1 MKELKEMEILV
12 NQFNSDAVDFV
23 TTMQDKANQK
33 TFVVKEYYL
42 NCEPPVERETE
53 IKAANA
59 VAAIRKIENWK
70 YAESFTHRD
79 CDTFNAE
86 GKFQAHTQDANGMNG
101 CEAVIQGEA

>member
-1 MKELKEMEILV
+1 MKELKELEIHV
-12 NQFNSDAVDFV
+12 NTFYEAIDDVV
-23 TTMQDKANQK
+23 TTMRNRANQK

-42 NCEPPVERETE
+42 NCQPPVEQETK
-53 IKAANA
+53 IQAANA

-79 CDTFNAE
+79 CGTFNAE

-101 CEAVIQGEA
+101 CEAVIQGET

>member
-23 TTMQDKANQK
+23 TTMQDRANQK
-33 TFVVKEYYL
+33 TFIVKEYYL
-42 NCEPPVERETE
+42 NCQPPVEQETK
-53 IKAANA
+53 IQAANA

>member
-12 NQFNSDAVDFV
+12 KQFNSDAIDFV
-23 TTMQDKANQK
+23 TTMRDRANQK

-42 NCEPPVERETE
+42 NCQPPVEQETK
-53 IKAANA
+53 IQAVNA

-79 CDTFNAE
+79 CGTFNTE
-86 GKFQAHTQDANGMNG
+86 GKLQAHTQDANGMNG
-101 CEAVIQGEA
+101 CEAIILGET